1 MIFKKRLNNNAVI
14 AEDEKGRE
22 KILVGCGL
30 GFQKKEGSE
39 VEEQKIEKIFSLEDA
54 GQREQLKELLQEIP
68 VEHVKLADDV
78 LSYARVHVN
87 SKISTNVI
95 IPLCDH
101 IYMAVERKKQGI
113 DVKNVLLWDIRRY
126 YPAEYDTGLYA
137 LRCVKERFHVK
148 LGEDEAGFI
157 ALHIVNAQ
165 MNLKQKTVHEITT
178 VMQEIETIVR
188 MTCKIRLDAE
198 SVYYHRFITH
208 LKFFAERMFSGKSY
222 EDQEVAALAEVIR
235 AQYQEAYQCGRKI
248 ADFIGDKY
256 QYTLCEEEILYLS
269 IHIAR
274 IVSVSRKPRA

>member
-101 IYMAVERKKQGI
+101 IYMRWSG
-113 DVKNVLLWDIRRY
+113 RSR
-126 YPAEYDTGLYA
+126 
-137 LRCVKERFHVK
+137 
-148 LGEDEAGFI
+148 
-157 ALHIVNAQ
+157 
-165 MNLKQKTVHEITT
+165 
-178 VMQEIETIVR
+178 
-188 MTCKIRLDAE
+188 E
-198 SVYYHRFITH
+198 S
-208 LKFFAERMFSGKSY
+208 M
-222 EDQEVAALAEVIR
+222 
-235 AQYQEAYQCGRKI
+235 
-248 ADFIGDKY
+248 
-256 QYTLCEEEILYLS
+256 
-269 IHIAR
+269 
-274 IVSVSRKPRA
+274 